1 MLYRTRQRKSKSTL
15 INNVERMP
23 LMNED
28 IDKEKL
34 RYRQFVEMINTL
46 RSLELISAEYRRE
59 LDRKWRT
66 EPNQRELILEELDR
80 LNNEYSEKRISS
92 RNSL

>member
-1 MLYRTRQRKSKSTL
+1 
-15 INNVERMP
+15 

-28 IDKEKL
+28 IDREKL
-34 RYRQFVEMINTL
+34 RYRQFVELINTL
-46 RSLELISAEYRRE
+46 RSLELVSAEYRRE

-66 EPNQRELILEELDR
+66 EPHWRGLILEELER
-80 LNNEYSEKRISS
+80 LNNEYSEKHISS